1 MATSL
6 RSSPSSTKAHVSSR
20 IATQAAKS
28 AKSAGGIKDMIN
40 KLDFLYYGKVNDDVS
55 WPALRAEMVDQL
67 LGGDSQMI
75 GDDNI
80 VRNVKYFEGL
90 LS

>member
-1 MATSL
+1 
-6 RSSPSSTKAHVSSR
+6 
-20 IATQAAKS
+20 
-28 AKSAGGIKDMIN
+28 MIN

-80 VRNVKYFEGL
+80 VRNAKYFEGL